1 MVEIEGMDKP
11 IAPILEAMQPGDTES
26 WPIERLESV
35 RVIVG
40 RVKAKRIREGVDYSM
55 RTDKEHF
62 VVEVMRKK

>member
-1 MVEIEGMDKP
+1 MDKP
-11 IAPILEAMQPGDTES
+11 ITPILEAMHPGDTET

-35 RVIVG
+35 RIIVG
-40 RVKAKRIREGVDYSM
+40 RVKAKRIRQGVEYTM

>member
-1 MVEIEGMDKP
+1 MVEVEGMDKP
-11 IAPILEAMQPGDTES
+11 ITPILEAMHPGDTET

-35 RVIVG
+35 RIIVG
-40 RVKAKRIREGVDYSM
+40 RVKAKRIRQGVEYTM

>member
-1 MVEIEGMDKP
+1 MVEVEGMDKP
-11 IAPILEAMQPGDTES
+11 ITPILEAMQPGDTET

-35 RVIVG
+35 RIIVG
-40 RVKAKRIREGVDYSM
+40 RVKAKHIRQGVEYTM